1 MQILYFDNGM
11 NEIIFFI
18 FCLFFA
24 FSLVWIKFLPWLV
37 IMVNAAVVIDQILT
51 DGRRMI
57 LSSFLISG
65 IFFLNFFYV
74 YFFKWNFWGHAV
86 NEKNGLYYIFAYF
99 GSVFVVFL
107 NEKFFLDE
115 NWDKDIKQN
124 IKEAYLEKVKNEV
137 AQHVKNFT
145 FGTLRKKT
153 ENFQKMKNIEENG
166 KIEKNELEEN
176 FLGFGKN
183 LNFKKIDTIN
193 DDKTTQK
200 NEDKWVFEDDDIKIK
215 KSKNGIMVLEEKDMV
230 LMSSER
236 NGRGQKNSK
245 KKWNFV
251 RENLKKIKEVGTQEK
266 NRFIEEVKPNAEEW
280 NFEN

>member
-1 MQILYFDNGM
+1 M
-11 NEIIFFI
+11 
-18 FCLFFA
+18 
-24 FSLVWIKFLPWLV
+24 
-37 IMVNAAVVIDQILT
+37 
-51 DGRRMI
+51 
-57 LSSFLISG
+57 
-65 IFFLNFFYV
+65 

-176 FLGFGKN
+176 FLSFGKN
-183 LNFKKIDTIN
+183 SNFKKIDTIN

-215 KSKNGIMVLEEKDMV
+215 KSKNGIMILEEKDMV

-245 KKWNFV
+245 KSGI
-251 RENLKKIKEVGTQEK
+251 LYGKI
-266 NRFIEEVKPNAEEW
+266 
-280 NFEN
+280 